1 MEFKNHR
8 SGNSNREK
16 EIDFSET
23 AVFFSSVS
31 ALKFPE
37 KRKKKSS
44 SSIHKAKFVWMKSTL
59 SIFFENCS
67 PYRKTTKNT
76 EK

>member
-23 AVFFSSVS
+23 AVFFSSVL

-37 KRKKKSS
+37 KRKKKVL
-44 SSIHKAKFVWMKSTL
+44 HLFTRLNL
-59 SIFFENCS
+59 SG
-67 PYRKTTKNT
+67 
-76 EK
+76 